1 MLPSVL
7 PSVLL
12 GATLVGASVLSA
24 VLLVAERRTPP
35 TAEKPA
41 HAPQVARVLDRR
53 EADFFEDEPGGRA
66 VAALHARLERE
77 GTRTWLRL
85 HASPVGPRVT
95 PPAGALGIGGSNRLS
110 AQEIATLVAAR
121 RLELVTQGPTGSARG
136 SVCLGERCDVRER
149 CLHADGRVTHEV
161 PADDPPAREV
171 CFEVALEG
179 PGLHAVEV
187 LVDGEVRVRA
197 RCRLGA
203 TGGQILLLEGLGAHR
218 GERP

>member
-1 MLPSVL
+1 MT

-12 GATLVGASVLSA
+12 GATLVAASVVSA
-24 VLLVAERRTPP
+24 ALALQESTGAPAPRAPARATEVA
-35 TAEKPA
+35 
-41 HAPQVARVLDRR
+41 QVLDRR

-66 VAALHARLERE
+66 VAALEARLERE
-77 GTRTWLRL
+77 GPRTWLRL
-85 HASPVGPRVT
+85 RASPVGPRVT

-110 AQEIATLVAAR
+110 AQEIAAIVAGKRMEILA
-121 RLELVTQGPTGSARG
+121 QGPAGRARG
-136 SVCLGERCDVRER
+136 SVRLGERCEVRER
-149 CLHADGRVTHEV
+149 RLHADGRVTHEE
-161 PADDPPAREV
+161 PADDPPAREA

-197 RCRLGA
+197 RCRVA
-203 TGGQILLLEGLGAHR
+203 PEGGRILLLEGLGAHD